1 MLQEVLGDKLHPSTE
16 PGGVMGQEKRK
27 WIMVEPSS
35 EALNRDDD
43 STFLCELTSWYSV
56 ADKRSSGAYP
66 VLDV

>member
-1 MLQEVLGDKLHPSTE
+1 
-16 PGGVMGQEKRK
+16 MGQEKRK

>member
-27 WIMVEPSS
+27 WIMVEPSG

-43 STFLCELTSWYSV
+43 STFLCEPANLRVRCS
-56 ADKRSSGAYP
+56 
-66 VLDV
+66 